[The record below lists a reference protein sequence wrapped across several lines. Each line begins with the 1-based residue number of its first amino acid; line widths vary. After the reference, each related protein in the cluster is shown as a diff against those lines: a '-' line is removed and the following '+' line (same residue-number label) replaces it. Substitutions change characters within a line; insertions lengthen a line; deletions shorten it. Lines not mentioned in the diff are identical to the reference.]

1 MTLLAK
7 TNINVKFKDGKIIP
21 SKWVTKVGRIYIL
34 ISDKTDFKLRFVKT
48 EEAYSK
54 LISNYPSRIYS
65 NYKHI
70 CTKC

>member
-34 ISDKTDFKLRFVKT
+34 ISDKTDFKLKLAKT
-48 EEAYSK
+48 DRK
-54 LISNYPSRIYS
+54 
-65 NYKHI
+65 KV
-70 CTKC
+70 TTF